1 MRLKTIRVCLV
12 FISLILFLGAC
23 QLPNHYLIHPKKPA
37 PSIETW
43 AEEIHRDKLLIR
55 LIWAKPN
62 GSGPFPTVIVHP
74 EGGKTAKKMKG
85 IIWALASR
93 GYVAV
98 AIDYKRLIDGSYRKN
113 LLVWRQQSDVTAA
126 LLYIKT
132 KAFVDQKRIATLGF
146 SQGGIYSLM
155 IAAHAPN
162 DIRAVVS
169 YYPVTD
175 FEYWLHKPRPRLIER
190 FIFKIMRN
198 HFRRQSGTKTDKEFR
213 AFLKRVSPL
222 PNAEKIKAPVL
233 LIHGDKDRAASAEE
247 SQRLATR
254 LRSLGRTVKLVI
266 IPDAV
271 HIFNFRQ
278 QQPASLA
285 WKLTLD
291 WIDKHLL
298 KNPKKTE

>member
-1 MRLKTIRVCLV
+1 MV
-12 FISLILFLGAC
+12 FVSLILFLGAC

-37 PSIETW
+37 PTIETW
-43 AEEIHRDKLLIR
+43 SEEVKRDKLLIR

-62 GSGPFPTVIVHP
+62 GSGPFPTIIVHP
-74 EGGKTAKKMKG
+74 EGGKTAKKMRG
-85 IIWALASR
+85 VIWDLASR

-98 AIDYKRLIDGSYRKN
+98 AIDYRRLTDGEYRKN
-113 LLVWRQQSDVTAA
+113 MFAWQQDSDVTAS

-146 SQGGIYSLM
+146 SQGGIFSLM

-162 DIRAVVS
+162 DIRTVVS

-175 FEYWLHKPRPRLIER
+175 FEYWLYKPRPHWIER

-198 HFRRQSGTKTDKEFR
+198 HFRRLSGTKTEKEFR
-213 AFLKRVSPL
+213 AFLRKISPL

-233 LIHGDKDRAASAEE
+233 LIHGDRDRSASTEE
-247 SQRLATR
+247 SQRLANR
-254 LRSLGRTVKLVI
+254 LRSLDRTVKLVI

-278 QQPASLA
+278 QKLASQA
-285 WKLTLD
+285 WKVTLD

-298 KNPKKTE
+298 IKPKKPE